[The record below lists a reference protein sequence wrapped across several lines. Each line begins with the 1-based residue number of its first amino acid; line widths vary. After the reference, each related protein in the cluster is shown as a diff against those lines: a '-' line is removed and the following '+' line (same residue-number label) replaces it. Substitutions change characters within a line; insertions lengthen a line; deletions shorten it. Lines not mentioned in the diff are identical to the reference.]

1 MEANTAGLTE
11 AIRTA
16 IAAAHKASP
25 SATVRRL
32 TDGDIPAIRR
42 AVKATIAAATPADET
57 AIITAVGGYVAGSY
71 KYRPFT
77 DRVLVEFDIKT
88 GSITACGVRETA
100 SSRPHG
106 IGDTII
112 GRCRK
117 PGQTQGRIVYKG

>member
-42 AVKATIAAATPADET
+42 AVVATIAAATPEDET
-57 AIITAVGGYVAGSY
+57 AVITAVGGYVAEEH
-71 KYRPFT
+71 KYQAFT
-77 DRVLVEFDIKT
+77 DHVLVEFNTKTGINTAIGGLADRVMVEFNIKT
-88 GSITACGVRETA
+88 GSITAIGVRETA
-100 SSRPHG
+100 PS
-106 IGDTII
+106 
-112 GRCRK
+112 
-117 PGQTQGRIVYKG
+117 RIVYKG